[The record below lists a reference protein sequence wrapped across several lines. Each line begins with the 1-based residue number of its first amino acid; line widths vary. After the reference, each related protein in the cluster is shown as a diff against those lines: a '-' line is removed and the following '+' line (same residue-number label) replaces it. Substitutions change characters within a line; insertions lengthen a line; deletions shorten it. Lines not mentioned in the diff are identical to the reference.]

1 MTANNPA
8 SLIGVD
14 RRLPALGGWLV
25 NAIGARSIREFDE
38 RFPMTQS
45 LFN

>member
-1 MTANNPA
+1 
-8 SLIGVD
+8 
-14 RRLPALGGWLV
+14 V